1 MLSSRSKNHLET
13 IFPILSLQ
21 VLVTIGKR
29 KVYEVPAESQDVPLV
44 EGRVD
49 AHDGQRQVD
58 QEDLQDEPD
67 QGRACRCRQSIGT
80 RKDRDPLNKLS

>member
-1 MLSSRSKNHLET
+1 MPNYLYKL
-13 IFPILSLQ
+13 ILASIWKQ
-21 VLVTIGKR
+21 SQ
-29 KVYEVPAESQDVPLV
+29 VPAEGQDVPLV

-80 RKDRDPLNKLS
+80 RKG

>member
-1 MLSSRSKNHLET
+1 MTVLAT
-13 IFPILSLQ
+13 ILKQ
-21 VLVTIGKR
+21 WKR

-80 RKDRDPLNKLS
+80 RKERDPLNKLS